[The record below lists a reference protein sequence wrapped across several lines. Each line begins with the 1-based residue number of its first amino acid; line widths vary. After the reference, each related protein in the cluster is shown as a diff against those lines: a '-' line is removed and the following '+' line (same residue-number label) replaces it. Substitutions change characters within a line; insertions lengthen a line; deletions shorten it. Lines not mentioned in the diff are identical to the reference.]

1 MPHISN
7 QTSFQLQL
15 KRSLL
20 LWSLITPQLSMNVYE
35 LVILIAS
42 VGVGHPMFYFFLWNN
57 CLDIQIE

>member
-1 MPHISN
+1 
-7 QTSFQLQL
+7 
-15 KRSLL
+15 
-20 LWSLITPQLSMNVYE
+20 MNVYE